1 MANDRCVLTAVPL
14 DRRVVT
20 IKKLG
25 ELVLVNCF
33 GLSNMSAVMNRVSLL
48 EMTESDVDQY
58 FSLLYR
64 VLANKASD
72 RPVPVPTPQ

>member
-1 MANDRCVLTAVPL
+1 M
-14 DRRVVT
+14 VT